1 MTSVSPTSTRPL
13 PNLRIFRSEV
23 GEVGRLSTVPGFL
36 RAWIT
41 ALTVVLWSPRA
52 LKSLCDRLMVSLGR
66 GVMCCCLR
74 SFSLL
79 HFIFFSRCDR
89 DQVWIVKLNSACCI
103 YSVIFCLKVCSAKSF
118 LHSPVS
124 KVQHES
130 QVYPFV
136 SCFIFVIF
144 GFYSDSQTP
153 KTYIRFRKG
162 PTLNK
167 YNLYLHFIYIF

>member
-1 MTSVSPTSTRPL
+1 MSNICYLWYCS
-13 PNLRIFRSEV
+13 NLAIE
-23 GEVGRLSTVPGFL
+23 T
-36 RAWIT
+36 IT
-41 ALTVVLWSPRA
+41 TW
-52 LKSLCDRLMVSLGR
+52 KHWLGR

-103 YSVIFCLKVCSAKSF
+103 YLVIFCLKVCSMNWNNMKVRNQNVAKSF

-130 QVYPFV
+130 QVYQFV

-144 GFYSDSQTP
+144 GFYSDLQTP